1 MLIDLM
7 ATQAKQRH
15 LDIRDMAEAGHCAVC
30 CRAAWAMLSVRRGS
44 QHNADHSLC
53 RPQNKTLVLRRNLS
67 HSQCL
72 VLSMNCN
79 KQSDTVY
86 NVLIYFY
93 INICTVCLL
102 KLCYRRSLRTPVYPE
117 APKYGCLVH
126 WSSSQKSCSCM
137 SVPHCPVF
145 PELCWGS
152 YGTLVLLLNC

>member
-86 NVLIYFY
+86 NVLSY
-93 INICTVCLL
+93 IFTLISALSVYWSCVTEEAWEHLCTLKLPSMDALYIGAVLRSPVPVCLSHTVQF
-102 KLCYRRSLRTPVYPE
+102 SLNFAEV
-117 APKYGCLVH
+117 L
-126 WSSSQKSCSCM
+126 M
-137 SVPHCPVF
+137 
-145 PELCWGS
+145 EL
-152 YGTLVLLLNC
+152 